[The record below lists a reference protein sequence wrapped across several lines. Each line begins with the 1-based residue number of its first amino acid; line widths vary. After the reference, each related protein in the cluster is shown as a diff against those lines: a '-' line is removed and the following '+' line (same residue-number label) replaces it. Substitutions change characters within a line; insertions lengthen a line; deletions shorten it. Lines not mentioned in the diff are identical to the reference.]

1 MEEIKEMLKSIMKVA
16 INNSKKEEEKGADV
30 EVANEK
36 TDKRKLIDEIGGIL
50 KGKVDEELWRTVIGK
65 AEKLAYEKSEAG
77 TADNEKEEKEDEEK
91 VEELEEDL
99 NEDVQNKCKK
109 VKNSKPDYF
118 EELNKIYNSTST
130 KKEVKSYVT
139 RQERLEDG
147 KRF

>member
-16 INNSKKEEEKGADV
+16 INNSKKEEEKGV
-30 EVANEK
+30 EVENEK

-50 KGKVDEELWRTVIGK
+50 KGKVDEELWRTIIGK
-65 AEKLAYEKSEAG
+65 AEKIAYEKSEAG
-77 TADNEKEEKEDEEK
+77 TSDNEKEDEEK
-91 VEELEEDL
+91 VEELKEDL
-99 NEDVQNKCKK
+99 KEDVQNKCKK

-118 EELNKIYNSTST
+118 EELNKIYNSTNAKVET
-130 KKEVKSYVT
+130 KSYVT